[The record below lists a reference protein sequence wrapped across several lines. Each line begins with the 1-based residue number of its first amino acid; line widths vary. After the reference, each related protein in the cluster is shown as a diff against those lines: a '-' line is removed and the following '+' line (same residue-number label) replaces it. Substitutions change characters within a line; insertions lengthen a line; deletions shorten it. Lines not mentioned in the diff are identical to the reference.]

1 MMMNI
6 PFVRL
11 AWLDFLIFPII
22 HTLHSTIVYS
32 TYRIYCTVLVYST
45 YIQNILYY
53 TSVQYVYTEYTV
65 LY

>member
-22 HTLHSTIVYS
+22 HSTI
-32 TYRIYCTVLVYST
+32 VYST
-45 YIQNILYY
+45 YIQNILYC
-53 TSVQYVYTEYTV
+53 TSHSWAQ
-65 LY
+65 LPLIR